1 MIRVRYSILV
11 FLLFLLAW
19 DARANTLSVE
29 VIGGRTSATR
39 RLWWRSVFEE
49 PVRKWVGLS
58 AGEVSVSAL
67 NEMQAA
73 TGIEFEASE
82 QGVRRI
88 GALGSDLDL
97 ISDARM
103 KAYGWCFR
111 VERGQRAEVPEV
123 MPDQLIL
130 DQNATRLVWFYAY
143 AEYDAMRGG
152 WISQCVPAGD

>member
-1 MIRVRYSILV
+1 MIRVRYPILAI
-11 FLLFLLAW
+11 LLSLLAW
-19 DARANTLSVE
+19 DAQANTLSVE

-39 RLWWRSVFEE
+39 RIWWTSVFEE

-58 AGEVSVSAL
+58 AGEVSISAL
-67 NEMQAA
+67 KQMQAA

-88 GALGSDLDL
+88 GALGSELEV
-97 ISDARM
+97 ISDTRM

-111 VERGQRAEVPEV
+111 VERGQRAEVPEF

-130 DQNATRLVWFYAY
+130 DQSVTRLAWFYAY